1 MAPIVVDEMQPGP
14 VGITVTA
21 EVRWFF
27 HGPCPAGVE
36 RWFGAGRTLEIETR
50 EDRYVVLPG
59 VTSVGIKLRGH
70 AAEDGSRLEV
80 KARHGRPTPIRPA
93 AGVAGLAAAWSKWAL
108 VLDRV
113 DAITSGLEAP
123 IPVLTTHKRRSLRR
137 FTRQDA
143 GIAEVAVDASI
154 DIGCDVELSELTVAE
169 HEDQRWWSLAFEA
182 FGSKADAWSM
192 LHAAVPHFFEVHS
205 VPSTGTEEAFDERSS
220 DAYPAW
226 LAESAGTPPR
236 SRP

>member
-1 MAPIVVDEMQPGP
+1 MAPSVVDEMQADPI
-14 VGITVTA
+14 GITVTA

-27 HGPCPAGVE
+27 HGPFPAGVE
-36 RWFGAGRTLEIETR
+36 RWFGAGRTLETETR

-59 VTSVGIKLRGH
+59 VMSVGIKLRGH
-70 AAEDGSRLEV
+70 ASKDGPRLEV
-80 KARHGRPTPIRPA
+80 KACHGRATPIRPA

-108 VLDRV
+108 VLDRR

-137 FTRQDA
+137 LTLRDA
-143 GIAEVAVDASI
+143 GIAEVAADASI

-169 HEDQRWWSLAFEA
+169 HEGQRWWSLAFEA
-182 FGSKADAWSM
+182 FGSKPDAWNM
-192 LHAAVPHFFEVHS
+192 LHAAVPHFFEAHS
-205 VPSTGTEEAFDERSS
+205 VPSTGTGEAFDERSS

-226 LAESAGTPPR
+226 LESVGTPPR
-236 SRP
+236 SRS